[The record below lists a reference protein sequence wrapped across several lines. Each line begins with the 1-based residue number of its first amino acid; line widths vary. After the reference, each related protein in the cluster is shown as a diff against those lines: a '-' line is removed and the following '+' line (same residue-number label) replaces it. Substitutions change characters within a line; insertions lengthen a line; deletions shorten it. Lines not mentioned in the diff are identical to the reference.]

1 MKEIYQLKPNSIF
14 EVGAEEV
21 FFERDDSDHEDYI
34 NSGNL
39 YEYYYAISKYYN
51 PDTILEIGTRNGY
64 SLYSL
69 MLGSTTLKKV
79 VGYELDEDLS
89 AATKENLTPHLV
101 MGAELDIQSLDSQA
115 MDSLD
120 ESYRLVHIDGDK
132 SYNGTYHDLELT
144 IGKAR
149 VVVIGNFISEKS
161 AREATLRFTYD
172 HKDLIKRT
180 HLIESHSGIYIIE
193 YRG

>member
-21 FFERDDSDHEDYI
+21 FFEREDDNHKDYI
-34 NSGNL
+34 NSGDL

-79 VGYELDEDLS
+79 VGYELDEELS
-89 AATKENLTPHLV
+89 SATRENLSSHCPENV
-101 MGAELDIQSLDSQA
+101 ELDIK
-115 MDSLD
+115 
-120 ESYRLVHIDGDK
+120 RLIV
-132 SYNGTYHDLELT
+132 
-144 IGKAR
+144 
-149 VVVIGNFISEKS
+149 
-161 AREATLRFTYD
+161 
-172 HKDLIKRT
+172 KRWI
-180 HLIESHSGIYIIE
+180 L
-193 YRG
+193 

>member
-1 MKEIYQLKPNSIF
+1 MKETYQLKPNSIF

-21 FFERDDSDHEDYI
+21 FFEREDDNHKDYI
-34 NSGNL
+34 NSGDL

-79 VGYELDEDLS
+79 VGYELDEELS
-89 AATKENLTPHLV
+89 SATRENLSSHCPENV
-101 MGAELDIQSLDSQA
+101 ELDIQVSDSQK

-120 ESYRLVHIDGDK
+120 DSYRLIHIDGDK
-132 SYNGTYHDLELT
+132 TYDGTYHDLELT
-144 IGKAR
+144 LGKAR
-149 VVVIGNFISEKS
+149 IVIVGNFVSEKS

-172 HKDLIKRT
+172 NKDLIKRT
-180 HLIESHSGIYIIE
+180 SLIESHSGIYIIE